1 MHVTPEA
8 PLLLEVAPPL
18 EPPTAPLLLTTVPP
32 LLELLLATVPPLLEL
47 PPPPLKGGSV
57 LFAPSASL
65 DSPASDALSSLPPH
79 AETPATAMTTPS
91 NVNTR

>member
-1 MHVTPEA
+1 VHVTPEA

-18 EPPTAPLLLTTVPP
+18 EPPTAPLLL
-32 LLELLLATVPPLLEL
+32 ELLATVPPLLEL
-47 PPPPLKGGSV
+47 PLTAPPPPPLKGGSV

-65 DSPASDALSSLPPH
+65 DSPASEALSSLPPH
-79 AETPATAMTTPS
+79 AETPATAMATPS